1 MTMRHAVPVL
11 KAALLGAC
19 LLAGAPG
26 FPQEAGWTATAAPG
40 LEDYLVF
47 RAFRL
52 TASRNGREGTLR
64 LLQDARMTGPMR
76 AEHWGI
82 DGSAWGESSSLS
94 PPLRKARLELLD
106 GQGSLVA
113 CEELEVLADLEER
126 FLEGRGKPVYLLTED
141 GSTGSGSNN
150 GLVTTFLE
158 PGNGALRR
166 MEGAAASDGSGP
178 LRLLMS
184 LRSAWRWD
192 PAGKGKG
199 RDILEVGCPPGGE
212 RGQSR
217 VFYTRYRLRGHRW
230 IPSQRSRRG
239 LWLNESDDAFPPRAL
254 FP

>member
-1 MTMRHAVPVL
+1 MTMRHAIPDR

-26 FPQEAGWTATAAPG
+26 FPQGAGRTATAAPG

-76 AEHWGI
+76 ADHWGI

-126 FLEGRGKPVYLLTED
+126 FLDGRGEPVYLLTED

-158 PGNGALRR
+158 PGNGDLRR
-166 MEGAAASDGSGP
+166 MEVSAASGDSGP
-178 LRLLMS
+178 LH
-184 LRSAWRWD
+184 LRCRCD
-192 PAGKGKG
+192 
-199 RDILEVGCPPGGE
+199 PPGDGTPRVKARAGTSWKSAALRAGNAGS
-212 RGQSR
+212 RGSSAPG
-217 VFYTRYRLRGHRW
+217 TASGGTAG
-230 IPSQRSRRG
+230 S
-239 LWLNESDDAFPPRAL
+239 PRNGATVVSG
-254 FP
+254 